1 MWDLTKTSIF
11 PPQSYQIQNWAIFW
25 NWHALYLS
33 LRYFLFFNDDVNGF
47 QIINNNDQV
56 EFLLVIF
63 EVFWGPNRVIFY
75 IYGTILMYLRT
86 FIIMFWFP
94 HWSSWRTEWHVH
106 VLHTECDTSQKYS
119 FFSPQSN
126 FKFQTSLVRILHST
140 SCIFLWQSNNND
152 QVESL
157 LAILWTY
164 GVRSWHFEDLMK

>member
-94 HWSSWRTEWHVH
+94 HWSSWRTEWHVTRASYRMWY
-106 VLHTECDTSQKYS
+106 LTKIQ
-119 FFSPQSN
+119 FLFSAV
-126 FKFQTSLVRILHST
+126 KFQIPNQFGTHST
-140 SCIFLWQSNNND
+140 F
-152 QVESL
+152 
-157 LAILWTY
+157 Y
-164 GVRSWHFEDLMK
+164 LMYFFMTVK